1 MDDVTVICSIVIKDP
16 ALLCEKKK
24 KTTTTTS
31 AFTAPRHDDVKPA
44 MNQEPKKKTRLVP
57 VRAMLRVCLV

>member
-44 MNQEPKKKTRLVP
+44 MNQEPKKKKLDWYLFARCCVS
-57 VRAMLRVCLV
+57 A